1 MRKTTK
7 LLTVLGISAGLA
19 IAGPALAFADPVP
32 VEIGDGCVYAGQNYS
47 DGAVVKVGDLYI
59 QCSNGSWSRINY

>member
-1 MRKTTK
+1 MRKTK
-7 LLTVLGISAGLA
+7 KFLTVLGISAGLA
-19 IAGPALAFADPVP
+19 IAGPALAAADPEP
-32 VEIGDGCVYAGQNYS
+32 IMADGCVYAGQNYS